1 MRKRLLSAALLF
13 AAAGPLAAQNVVRDS
28 AFEMVLAPGWKA
40 VALPSPT
47 DHLFTKDLPDGKEM
61 SVFLHQEVSV
71 ANTAEIL
78 REGRAAFEKQMDAV
92 FTNQFPNAKPAPPPA
107 FPVPGELLIER
118 AYDGDVDGVPVRR
131 IYTYFLST
139 GSTALAICQAPR
151 AGWAAAQTEFA
162 AMLGSLKLKVAKIS
176 DSTMTENLRRALPV
190 LSGTFP
196 AQWRLSVKA
205 VSLVRA
211 PGGGGGALTAVISFS
226 RQNVCGV
233 HETTRQFFNALAAG
247 KTEKEALAALPS
259 SLPVLSFR
267 EYPPLVAQIIGLAF
281 GQASNSDPPP
291 ENLRLEIESPDSR
304 CGKVT
309 MLYKD
314 ADRFFGKQS
323 DAGGLASALHFE

>member
-1 MRKRLLSAALLF
+1 MMRKRLLSAALLF
-13 AAAGPLAAQNVVRDS
+13 VGAAPLTAQNVVRDS

-40 VALPSPT
+40 VSLPSPT

-61 SVFLHQEVSV
+61 SLFLHQEVSV
-71 ANTAEIL
+71 ANTAAIL
-78 REGRAAFEKQMDAV
+78 REGKAAFEKQMDAV

-176 DSTMTENLRRALPV
+176 DSTMTENLRRAAPV

-196 AQWRLSVKA
+196 AQWQFSVKD
-205 VSLVRA
+205 VSLIRA
-211 PGGGGGALTAVISFS
+211 PGGGGGALTVVISFS
-226 RQNVCGV
+226 RRDICAV
-233 HETTRQFFNALAAG
+233 HEATRQVFKALAAG
-247 KTEKEALAALPS
+247 KTEKEAQAALPS
-259 SLPVLSFR
+259 PFLSFR
-267 EYPPLVAQIIGLAF
+267 EYFPFVGQILGLAF

-291 ENLRLEIESPDSR
+291 ENLRLEIDSPDGR
-304 CGKVT
+304 CGKIT

-323 DAGGLASALHFE
+323 DPNGLASALQFE